1 MVPRHRA
8 VNTGRVDPLGAEQ
21 VELEALDGAARPSAL
36 DHGLVQR
43 LPALRVPAG
52 LVAGVPQDDVSSL
65 KCKTLS
71 SIIIIASSKAQ
82 DFVILR
88 SSMKDDRTKGLYDVS
103 KRILQSPQ

>member
-8 VNTGRVDPLGAEQ
+8 VNTGRVDSLRAEQ
-21 VELEALDGAARPSAL
+21 VELEALDGAARPPAL

-65 KCKTLS
+65 KCNTLA
-71 SIIIIASSKAQ
+71 SIIVITSNIALQ
-82 DFVILR
+82 LR
-88 SSMKDDRTKGLYDVS
+88 LIKEKN
-103 KRILQSPQ
+103 RIL

>member
-21 VELEALDGAARPSAL
+21 VELEALDGAARPPAL

-65 KCKTLS
+65 KCMTL
-71 SIIIIASSKAQ
+71 KH
-82 DFVILR
+82 
-88 SSMKDDRTKGLYDVS
+88 
-103 KRILQSPQ
+103 QS